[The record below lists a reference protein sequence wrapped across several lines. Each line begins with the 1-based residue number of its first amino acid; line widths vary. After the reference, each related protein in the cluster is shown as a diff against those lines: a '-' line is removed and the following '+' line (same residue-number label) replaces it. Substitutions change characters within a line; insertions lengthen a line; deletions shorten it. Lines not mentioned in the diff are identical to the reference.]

1 MAGHFFGVILWPIHG
16 PSNKNISQIAVYC
29 GSQETRN
36 YKQLNKNKWYTF
48 LKGETNEHSATTPES
63 ANNRPTSATLR
74 MFSSLSSGEN
84 PRFLFNPVRMLSP
97 SNPYDGM
104 PKI

>member
-1 MAGHFFGVILWPIHG
+1 MIILVRLQCTTGVKKFDTDL
-16 PSNKNISQIAVYC
+16 
-29 GSQETRN
+29 N
-36 YKQLNKNKWYTF
+36 YMQLNKNKWYTF

-84 PRFLFNPVRMLSP
+84 PRFLFNPVLMLSP

-104 PKI
+104 PEI

>member
-1 MAGHFFGVILWPIHG
+1 MIILVRLQCTTGVKKLDL
-16 PSNKNISQIAVYC
+16 
-29 GSQETRN
+29 N
-36 YKQLNKNKWYTF
+36 YMQLNKYKWSTF

-84 PRFLFNPVRMLSP
+84 PRFLFNPVLMLSP

>member
-1 MAGHFFGVILWPIHG
+1 MRIGHRLGIITLVFT
-16 PSNKNISQIAVYC
+16 C
-29 GSQETRN
+29 GLTKRN
-36 YKQLNKNKWYTF
+36 SFTF
-48 LKGETNEHSATTPES
+48 LKGETKEHSATTPES

-74 MFSSLSSGEN
+74 MFSSLSSGVN
-84 PRFLFNPVRMLSP
+84 VRFLFNPVLMLSP

>member
-1 MAGHFFGVILWPIHG
+1 M
-16 PSNKNISQIAVYC
+16 YY

-36 YKQLNKNKWYTF
+36 YMQLNKNKGYTF

-84 PRFLFNPVRMLSP
+84 PRFLFNPVLILSP

-104 PKI
+104 PKYKNGFVTTQSYCFLD